1 MCNFEQKFLF
11 SSPNTVTYLSIY
23 LTNQSLCPNMSLS
36 LVKAGLKTLLHT
48 TTATTAST
56 KKNQNKRKR
65 NARTTTTPTTTNN
78 KRRGKGGKHIVNAK
92 ASRIEGKKR
101 TLAIIREIEREKEE
115 ITKKRRQ
122 NRRTV
127 KALASRKGDVAST
140 TLTKLLQRRRR

>member
-1 MCNFEQKFLF
+1 M
-11 SSPNTVTYLSIY
+11 
-23 LTNQSLCPNMSLS
+23 TNQSLRRPEMSLS

-127 KALASRKGDVAST
+127 NALASRKGDVAST